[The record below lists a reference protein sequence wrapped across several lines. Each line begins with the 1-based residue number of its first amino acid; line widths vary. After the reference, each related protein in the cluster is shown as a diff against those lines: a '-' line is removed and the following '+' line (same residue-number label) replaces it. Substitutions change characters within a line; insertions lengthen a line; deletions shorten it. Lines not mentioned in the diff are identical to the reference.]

1 MTALLVVIQIVFF
14 IVQLIILKSYS
25 VYINIGLTILS
36 IVVGAYIISRDMNPS
51 IKLAWIVP
59 IMMFPLFGG
68 LLYILYAPSGPSA
81 EHGRPRCTARY
92 KHAVPVYTL
101 PGPASRS
108 VPPARR
114 TVPLP
119 PWPPPSARAG
129 ILC

>member
-59 IMMFPLFGG
+59 IMMFALFGG
-68 LLYILYAPSGPSA
+68 LLYILY
-81 EHGRPRCTARY
+81 
-92 KHAVPVYTL
+92 
-101 PGPASRS
+101 
-108 VPPARR
+108 
-114 TVPLP
+114 
-119 PWPPPSARAG
+119 
-129 ILC
+129 